1 MLASLTMLF
10 DMLGGNVG
18 EEDPFDGK
26 GVSPQEYRA
35 FRSLQ
40 LLTED
45 EVAALQKYK
54 GVTCVVPVKWAL
66 QTLQSQIE
74 LNSRMDL
81 TAKYNDDF
89 EDLACSFQ
97 NKCYEIIMLLQQP
110 IPFAYFHVLKMQ
122 TVRCARERRVGPL
135 FRHAPFRALAT
146 CPAHLFAALLSLWH
160 TRRLPMPRTLVLRGI
175 APSVSGIAPS
185 IYTRS
190 RPLQI
195 VVLLMIGYSLIGI
208 FHGEWSTTLIAFAVT
223 CFTMIGLQEIA
234 VSMADPFGD
243 DATDFDTTGLVESA
257 YNNVID
263 YLCEDFD
270 VNGGSDKV
278 RAARRR
284 GSLAAWRWLGRLA
297 AWPLGRLA
305 AWPLP

>member
-1 MLASLTMLF
+1 
-10 DMLGGNVG
+10 
-18 EEDPFDGK
+18 
-26 GVSPQEYRA
+26 
-35 FRSLQ
+35 
-40 LLTED
+40 
-45 EVAALQKYK
+45 
-54 GVTCVVPVKWAL
+54 
-66 QTLQSQIE
+66 
-74 LNSRMDL
+74 
-81 TAKYNDDF
+81 
-89 EDLACSFQ
+89 
-97 NKCYEIIMLLQQP
+97 
-110 IPFAYFHVLKMQ
+110 
-122 TVRCARERRVGPL
+122 
-135 FRHAPFRALAT
+135 
-146 CPAHLFAALLSLWH
+146 
-160 TRRLPMPRTLVLRGI
+160 MPRTLVLRGI